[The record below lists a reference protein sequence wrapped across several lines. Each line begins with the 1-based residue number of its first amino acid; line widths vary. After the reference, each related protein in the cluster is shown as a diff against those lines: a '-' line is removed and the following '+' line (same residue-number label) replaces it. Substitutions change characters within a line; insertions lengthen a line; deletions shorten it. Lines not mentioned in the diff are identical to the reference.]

1 MSRRKNS
8 ETFKGNAEKVERNNP
23 PDTRNRADEARRRL
37 GVKQEDVDAAL
48 KIGYRLR
55 EVGLTTERVVEILD
69 ADSSEEARQFLTKYR
84 TVSRSDLAYLT
95 IEELSLAAG
104 LTTRRLW
111 EVVSGARLEQSQDVV
126 KLIIA
131 DSMPKVVSNAVK
143 AATEATPIMDGQG
156 QVQGWVYGD
165 MKATDFLG
173 KISGL
178 IPQAKPGIQIFN
190 NVPQLPPPLP
200 GDDPDGPPLPS
211 MDSALKEIQHVIAAP
226 QLPAPKEIPFISD
239 VEYQDIEVES

>member
-1 MSRRKNS
+1 MKSPKSVRRA
-8 ETFKGNAEKVERNNP
+8 TI

-37 GVKQEDVDAAL
+37 GLKQEDVDAAL

-69 ADSSEEARQFLTKYR
+69 ADSSEEARQFLVKYR
-84 TVSRSDLAYLT
+84 SISRSDLTYLT
-95 IEELSLAAG
+95 IEELCLAAG
-104 LTTRRLW
+104 LTPRRLW
-111 EVVSGARLEQSQDVV
+111 EVISGARLEQSQDVV

-143 AATEATPIMDGQG
+143 AATEAVPIMDGQG
-156 QVQGWVYGD
+156 QVQGWTYGD

-190 NVPQLPPPLP
+190 NVPSLPLP
-200 GDDPDGPPLPS
+200 NTDDPDGPPLPS
-211 MDSALKEIQHVIAAP
+211 MDSALKEIQNVIATP
-226 QLPAPKEIPFISD
+226 QLEAPKEQIPFIPEA
-239 VEYQDIEVES
+239 EYQDIEMEQL